1 MAVNDPSFCGCSFV
15 FAFFCIHD
23 FPQRAPGGLSELG
36 LSDFGDKWV
45 PCLDV
50 ASHALRVRLPSALD
64 LELHQEEQ
72 EARPA
77 QAGTGELPSSSRTR
91 PSHTGS

>member
-15 FAFFCIHD
+15 FAFFCIRD

-45 PCLDV
+45 PSLDV

-64 LELHQEEQ
+64 LELYQEEQ

-77 QAGTGELPSSSRTR
+77 QAGTGELPSSPRT
-91 PSHTGS
+91 

>member
-1 MAVNDPSFCGCSFV
+1 MV
-15 FAFFCIHD
+15 F
-23 FPQRAPGGLSELG
+23 PKGPPGGLSEQG

-45 PCLDV
+45 PCLEV
-50 ASHALRVRLPSALD
+50 AGYSLRVRLPSALD

-91 PSHTGS
+91 PSHTRK